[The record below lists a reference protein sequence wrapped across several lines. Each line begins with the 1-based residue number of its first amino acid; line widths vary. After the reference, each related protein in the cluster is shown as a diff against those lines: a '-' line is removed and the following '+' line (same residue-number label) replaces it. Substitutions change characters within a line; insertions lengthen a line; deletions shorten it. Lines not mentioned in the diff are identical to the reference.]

1 MSTTDVHVLDDG
13 VVKEFAAAHAGPE
26 AVVTESVTLTAD
38 VHDFWGFGG
47 TPGVV
52 LRPGAREE
60 VAAVVRIAAN
70 HHILLVN

>member
-13 VVKEFAAAHAGPE
+13 VEEFAAAHSGAE

-52 LRPGAREE
+52 VRPGAREE
-60 VAAVVRIAAN
+60 VAAVVRIAAD
-70 HHILLVN
+70 HHVPLVN